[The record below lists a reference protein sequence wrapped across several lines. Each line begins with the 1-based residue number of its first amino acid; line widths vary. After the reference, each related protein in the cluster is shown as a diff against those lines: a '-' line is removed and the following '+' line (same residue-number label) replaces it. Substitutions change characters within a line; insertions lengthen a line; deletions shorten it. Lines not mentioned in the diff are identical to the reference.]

1 MPDVTLIAQAIDFIE
16 ENLREPIGVADMAD
30 AVGYSLY
37 HFCRTFSQITH
48 HTPYDYLM
56 RRRLAEAAQTLL
68 QRGERIVDVAFE
80 YQFNSHET
88 FSRAFKRVFGM
99 QPSQLRQQGRIE
111 RPGPMPRLT
120 RAHLEQIGK
129 GAYLR
134 PRLVE
139 MDALQVAGFM
149 APVRED
155 QAIIARLWSLLAKEL
170 ESHAAGIGAGSH
182 YGIVSYPEG
191 WEDSGF
197 LYLAA
202 VRIEEPEGAGTHLV
216 LKAIPALACARFIH
230 KGPTRDLPLTLD
242 YVYHTWLPKSG
253 RQLSQ
258 PLVIEH
264 YGQGYGGVDDDE
276 FEVEIYIPIK

>member
-1 MPDVTLIAQAIDFIE
+1 MPDVTLIAQAIDFVE

-37 HFCRTFSQITH
+37 HFCRTFSRITH

-68 QRGERIVDVAFE
+68 QCDDRIVDVAFE
-80 YQFNSHET
+80 YQFSSHET
-88 FSRAFKRVFGM
+88 FSRAFKRVFGT
-99 QPSQLRQQGRIE
+99 QPSQLRQRGCID
-111 RPGPMPRLT
+111 RPGPMTRLT
-120 RAHLEQIGK
+120 RAHLEQINK

-134 PRLVE
+134 PVLVE
-139 MDALQVAGFM
+139 MEAFQVAGFM
-149 APVRED
+149 ALVLGE

-170 ESHAAGIGAGSH
+170 ESHTTDIGAGSH
-182 YGIVSYPEG
+182 YGILSYPEDG
-191 WEDSGF
+191 EDHGF
-197 LYLAA
+197 LYMAA
-202 VRIEEPEGAGTHLV
+202 FRIEEPESAGPALV
-216 LKAIPALACARFIH
+216 LKSIPALSCARFIH
-230 KGPTRDLPLTLD
+230 KGPTTDLPLTLD

-264 YGQGYGGVDDDE
+264 YGQGYGGVHDDE
-276 FEVEIYIPIK
+276 LEVEIYIPIQ